1 MENIAYLAGLFDG
14 EGSCSIQIQRKPR
27 INFNHRMTMSIK
39 YGHEVLSELV
49 KEFGGKIYY
58 YDDNMAR
65 WHLGK
70 KQQMIRAIKLMLPY
84 LKIKK
89 QVCLKFLKAL
99 EYFPDTRSKNYWNKE
114 KSNKVIDIAV
124 HLNPQSSQKRFKYNI

>member
-14 EGSCSIQIQRKPR
+14 EGSCSIQIQRNPKV
-27 INFNHRMTMSIK
+27 NFNHRMTMSLK
-39 YGHEVLSELV
+39 YGKEVLEDYV

-58 YDDNMAR
+58 YKDDMAR

-70 KQQMIRAIKLMLPY
+70 KELMIKAINLMLPY

-89 QVCLKFLKAL
+89 EVCLKFLEAL
-99 EYFPDTRSKNYWNKE
+99 KYFPDKRIRNYWKE
-114 KSNKVIDIAV
+114 ENINKVIDIAIN
-124 HLNPQSSQKRFKYNI
+124 LNPSTSQKRFKQNI